1 MRVVAIVPARS
12 GSQGLPGKN
21 IRPVA
26 GRTLLERA
34 IDFGLELDVAEV
46 LVTTD
51 SPDYAAIARSAGASV
66 PGLRGEQA
74 SGSTAMEPA
83 VIDDLNAR
91 LQEHQMQPPDIA
103 VWLRPTFVFRSASAT
118 RACIRMVAE
127 EGKSAGRVVTEVD
140 PRLYRGED
148 GRLVPD
154 FDDGGVSMM
163 RRQGL
168 QPLFH
173 VFNVDVFRWP
183 TGPCSDDYLGRDV
196 GFAVAPKLCGVDID
210 TAEDAEIA
218 EALLHTIGSG
228 ILP

>member
-1 MRVVAIVPARS
+1 MRVVAVVPARS

-21 IRPVA
+21 VRPIA

-34 IDFGLELDVAEV
+34 IDFGVELGLADV

-51 SPDYAAIARSAGASV
+51 SPDYAAIAQSAGATV
-66 PGLRGEQA
+66 PGLRGAQA

-103 VWLRPTFVFRSASAT
+103 VWLRPTFVFRSRSAT
-118 RACIRMVAE
+118 TACIAMVE

-140 PRLYRGED
+140 PRLYRGEGD
-148 GRLVPD
+148 RLVPD

-183 TGPCSDDYLGRDV
+183 TGPCPDDYLGRNV

-218 EALLHTIGSG
+218 EALLHVIGSG